1 MFTFLALNDFKS
13 WTMQVFCKCE
23 LPITAAPNQVLTAFF
38 LSALNYLSPIFS
50 PPAPCFLLP
59 PIPSLQNTTSFISI
73 TFSSLNLTSSSPP
86 SLPLLYHPDGQLLQK
101 CPAPADIST
110 LMPLLYLPALISFNS
125 SGFLHLTLPPSLPSP
140 WVFRG
145 MLGRAGF

>member
-1 MFTFLALNDFKS
+1 
-13 WTMQVFCKCE
+13 MQVFCKCE

-38 LSALNYLSPIFS
+38 LSASLSPIFS

-59 PIPSLQNTTSFISI
+59 PIPSLQNTTFFISI

-101 CPAPADIST
+101 YPAPLLIF
-110 LMPLLYLPALISFNS
+110 PLSCLYY
-125 SGFLHLTLPPSLPSP
+125 TSLPSSHSTP
-140 WVFRG
+140 QVSFISLSLPPLRFSEECWAE
-145 MLGRAGF
+145 LGFSFKVQTSD